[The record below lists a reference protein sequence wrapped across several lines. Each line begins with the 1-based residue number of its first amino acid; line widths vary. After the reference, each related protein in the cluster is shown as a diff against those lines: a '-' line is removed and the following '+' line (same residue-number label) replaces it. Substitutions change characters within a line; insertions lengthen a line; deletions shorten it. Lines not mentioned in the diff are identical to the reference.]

1 MASRGQPGPLVYN
14 RTLAQGA
21 NLFATALQPYG
32 GIVMFRAF
40 VYNMLNESDWT
51 ADRANAAVQFFQGL
65 DGLFE
70 NNVIIQIKY
79 GPIDFQIREPTS
91 PLFSHLQKTNTAI
104 ELEVTQEYLGQQC
117 HFVYLPPLWDTV
129 LNFDLRVNNQS
140 SLVKN
145 IITGQ
150 VFNRTL
156 GGSAA
161 VVNVGTNSTW
171 LGSHLAMANLYG
183 YGRLAWDWSSDP
195 QSIFE
200 DWTRLTFGLDQTVV
214 DTITSMAMDSWP
226 AYENYS
232 GNLGVQTLTDILY
245 THYGPNPQ
253 SQDNNGWGQW
263 TRATNTMIGMDRT
276 CWNGTGPGTCFS
288 GQYPP
293 QVYEMYENLETTPD
307 NLFLWFHHVNYTTPL
322 PQSGK
327 TVIQDF
333 YDQHYWGAE
342 MAQTFPTR
350 WKMLEGK
357 IDSQRYEEQ
366 LFRLTYQAGHSI
378 VWRDAIVNFYH
389 NLSSINDTQGR
400 VGSHPWRIEAESMN
414 LDGYVL
420 YSVSPFECASNFTA
434 IVTATNSTV
443 GTAWTTIP
451 FPDGTY
457 DISVNYFDMATG
469 YSTWTLTTG
478 GIQVG
483 YWLGDL
489 ENVLGHAPSIYLDGE
504 SATRITFKDVQV
516 TQGQQLTI
524 VGIPNEQEP
533 APVDYVTFI
542 PSGSGIVD

>member
-1 MASRGQPGPLVYN
+1 
-14 RTLAQGA
+14 
-21 NLFATALQPYG
+21 
-32 GIVMFRAF
+32 MFRAF

-65 DGLFE
+65 DGQFE
-70 NNVIIQIKY
+70 DNVVIQIKY

-91 PLFSHLQKTNTAI
+91 PLFAHLQQTNTAI

-171 LGSHLAMANLYG
+171 LGSHLSMANLYG

-200 DWTRLTFGLDQTVV
+200 DWTRLTFGLDNTVV

-232 GNLGVQTLTDILY
+232 GNLGIQTLTDILY
-245 THYGPNPQ
+245 THFGPNPQ

-307 NLFLWFHHVNYTTPL
+307 NLLLWFHHVNYTTPL

-333 YDQHYWGAE
+333 YDQHYWGAQ
-342 MAQTFPTR
+342 MAQTFPAR
-350 WKMLEGK
+350 WQTLEGK
-357 IDSQRYEEQ
+357 IDSQRYQEQ
-366 LFRLTYQAGHSI
+366 LFRLTYQAGHSL
-378 VWRDAIVNFYH
+378 VWRDAIVNFYY

-400 VGSHPWRIEAESMN
+400 VGSHPWRIEAEDMN
-414 LDGYVL
+414 LDGYIP
-420 YSVSPFECASNFTA
+420 YSVSPFECASNSTA
-434 IVTATNSTV
+434 IVTATNTTV
-443 GTAWTTIP
+443 GTAWTTIL

-457 DISVNYFDMATG
+457 DIGVNYYDMATG
-469 YSTWTLTTG
+469 YSTWTLTIG

-516 TQGQQLTI
+516 KQGQQLTI

-533 APVDYVTFI
+533 APVDYVVFL
-542 PSGSGIVD
+542 PSGSGILD